1 MILENGMP
9 ITAAQARGARA
20 MLGLHQEDLAKQAG
34 VTRSTLAT
42 FEAGGTSPHE
52 ATLQRIQVALE
63 TAGAVFV
70 ETDAGV
76 GVIVAATT

>member
-1 MILENGMP
+1 MP

-42 FEAGGTSPHE
+42 FEAGETSPHGP
-52 ATLQRIQVALE
+52 TLRRIQAALE
-63 TAGAVFV
+63 TAGAVFI
-70 ETDAGV
+70 ETDVGV
-76 GVIVAATT
+76 GVLIGNSGNPAS